1 MIKLDG
7 VKGVLAGA
15 VLTIGLAAAV
25 GTVSAGDATKE
36 KKISNNTVKINVS
49 GNNVVFKDEKGQKL
63 SPLLIDG
70 TTYIPLR
77 GIAEQL
83 GHAIAWDKSEN
94 IVYVKNSDSD
104 SGEIINLKSET
115 VRNPELEKSIKKVM
129 ELASDELKETR
140 YYYNDVDL
148 DGDGQNEVFVQ
159 LVGMYVSG
167 TGGDTG
173 LLFRQRDGH
182 YEHVQT
188 FTLVRNP
195 VIVSNNRTNGWRD
208 LIMEMSGG
216 GAELTQVKLQ
226 FDGRK
231 YPAVSDGTKVKESEQ
246 VNGTALI
253 HNDIAQDFEEGKGL
267 YLK

>member
-7 VKGVLAGA
+7 VKGILAGA

-25 GTVSAGDATKE
+25 GTVSAGDAAKE
-36 KKISNNTVKINVS
+36 KKISYNNVKINVS
-49 GNNVVFKDEKGQKL
+49 GEHVEFKDEKGEKL
-63 SPLLIDG
+63 NPLLIDG

-83 GHAIAWDKSEN
+83 GHAVAWDKSEN
-94 IVYVKNSDSD
+94 IVYVENSDS
-104 SGEIINLKSET
+104 GRIINLKSET
-115 VRNPELEKSIKKVM
+115 VRNPELENSIKKVM

-140 YYYNDVDL
+140 YYYNYVDV

-173 LLFRQRDGH
+173 LLFRQKDGL
-182 YEHVQT
+182 YEHIQT

-195 VIVSNNRTNGWRD
+195 VIVSNNRTNGWHD

-216 GAELTQVKLQ
+216 GAERVQVKLQ
-226 FDGRK
+226 FNGKK
-231 YPAVSDGTKVKESEQ
+231 YPTVSDGVKVKDSEQ
-246 VNGTALI
+246 VSGTALI
-253 HNDIAQDFEEGKGL
+253 HNDIAQDFELGKGL